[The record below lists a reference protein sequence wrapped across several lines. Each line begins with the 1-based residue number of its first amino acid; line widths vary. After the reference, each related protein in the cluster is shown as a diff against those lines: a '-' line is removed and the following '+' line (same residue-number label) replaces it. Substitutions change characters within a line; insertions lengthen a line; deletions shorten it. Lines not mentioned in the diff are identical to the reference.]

1 MSTEYDIGFKKA
13 LSKMFGQLT
22 RLAPVDEVGGLV
34 AAENCIAKVCCPSAR
49 TSLKDGYAVVSADL
63 ENASEDRPA
72 KLRVC
77 GRSVAGCNTD
87 VTVESGTAVKIMT
100 GARIPGGANTVI
112 ANEFTRE
119 KDGWVL
125 CHRDAGPG
133 RNIIEQGHDV
143 MKGKSIV
150 SVGEVL
156 TPAKTGLLA
165 AGGIS
170 FVRVHP
176 RPRIGI
182 IAVGDEVVSPG
193 KPLRPGQLYASNLV
207 TLLSWLRHFQMEA
220 EVAIVG
226 DQTENLSRAAESML
240 ENVDVLITSGGA
252 WKSDRDLTIKVLKEM
267 GDAVIDENGGQ
278 RSVSPLKMK
287 SRLKSQANA
296 NALIKVP
303 EGLEQLDQ
311 KNQIQVQVLSGNVYR
326 NNAR

>member
-1 MSTEYDIGFKKA
+1 M
-13 LSKMFGQLT
+13 
-22 RLAPVDEVGGLV
+22 
-34 AAENCIAKVCCPSAR
+34 
-49 TSLKDGYAVVSADL
+49 KDGYAVVSADL

-112 ANEFTRE
+112 ANEFTKE

-125 CHRDAGPG
+125 CYRDAGPG

-143 MKGKSIV
+143 MKGKPIASC
-150 SVGEVL
+150 GEVL

-170 FVRVHP
+170 VVRVHP
-176 RPRIGI
+176 QPRIGI

-207 TLLSWLRHFQMEA
+207 TLLWWLRHFQMEA

-226 DQTENLSRAAESML
+226 DQTENLSRTAESML
-240 ENVDVLITSGGA
+240 
-252 WKSDRDLTIKVLKEM
+252 
-267 GDAVIDENGGQ
+267 DA
-278 RSVSPLKMK
+278 R
-287 SRLKSQANA
+287 
-296 NALIKVP
+296 
-303 EGLEQLDQ
+303 
-311 KNQIQVQVLSGNVYR
+311 
-326 NNAR
+326 